1 MRYYS
6 IILININAGL
16 IEIWDIGTP
25 CTKKEAK
32 IIAKS
37 RALCKNSFILCILE
51 TKEIIDRKAL
61 EKFNLKN
68 LKKGGVIWQKKNG

>member
-6 IILININAGL
+6 TILININAGL

-25 CTKKEAK
+25 CTKREAQMC
-32 IIAKS
+32 AKK
-37 RALCKNSFILCILE
+37 RAFAKNSFILCTIE

-68 LKKGGVIWQKKNG
+68 LKKGGVL

>member
-6 IILININAGL
+6 VILININTEL

-25 CTKKEAK
+25 YTKQEAK
-32 IIAKS
+32 KYARNQARAKN
-37 RALCKNSFILCILE
+37 CFILCTIE

-61 EKFNLKN
+61 EIFNYKN
-68 LKKGGVIWQKKNG
+68 LKKGGVL

>member
-6 IILININAGL
+6 VILININTGL

-25 CTKKEAK
+25 CTKRKAQRYAENQAW
-32 IIAKS
+32 A
-37 RALCKNSFILCILE
+37 KNSFILCTIE

-68 LKKGGVIWQKKNG
+68 LKKGGVL